1 MKQLYYVLQTLIH
14 GRGAN
19 VIKIIS
25 LTLGITVSILI
36 FAREAFEMNFD
47 TCYKDYKRLCAVKVN
62 WIYDNGDQSSGFMT
76 LGPTAAAIAESFPKE
91 VESAT
96 ATLRWWGSNT
106 LFRGDMRFTPGFM
119 VVDTCFFK
127 TIGTEVLS
135 GDPREMVNPD
145 VLFISKH
152 FAEKVFA
159 DKNPVGEVLKYNKNM
174 PMTVKGVYEDFPEN
188 SSFYGT
194 NVLMPMATIFKNK
207 WSNWGWGGGDSYFAY
222 VRLYKAADMETV
234 NRLIPDMVKK
244 YRPKELANSGVE
256 YCAELIPVTRF
267 RIENDFDGSMGMIWI
282 MIILGTTILLTVTLN
297 YVLSSISSIN
307 QRAKAIGV
315 HKCNGAATGT
325 IFSMFLWETGII
337 IVVSLFCM
345 IFLLLNFQD
354 MLEDMIDVSL
364 NTLFNFE
371 NIWAPASV
379 VLFLFIIGGVL
390 PGQLFSRI
398 PVTQVFQRYSQGKKS
413 WKRPLLFVQFVGV
426 AFIFSLLTL
435 VLLQSNHITSKE
447 RGFDSHRVAYTYYYF
462 NSEDNA
468 RSVILNLPYVEG
480 AASSSD
486 PLSIGLSGV
495 YVTTEGGNTISMR
508 INYFDKEYIPFAK
521 LKLKAGKNVE
531 KRGDIIVNE
540 TFLKLMHWEENPLG
554 RQVRNND
561 DIYGNIVGVMEDF
574 VTGNPAY
581 TGVLP
586 LVIMYKS
593 KLSGCVQI
601 RLKEP
606 FDENLK
612 RLNKDMEDI
621 YPQGDIVFD
630 SAEKQID
637 LQNRGVANFRNAIL
651 LAAVTIFFITLMGLI
666 GYVADETQR
675 RSKEIAIRKVNGAEA
690 SGILHMLINDI
701 MLTALPAVIIG
712 TVGSWY
718 IGSLWMDQFYD
729 KVEFLTVYYIF
740 IAVLVLALIIG
751 CVILKAWRIANENP
765 VKSIKSE

>member
-1 MKQLYYVLQTLIH
+1 MKQLYYVLQTLLH

-47 TCYKDYKRLCAVKVN
+47 TCYKDYERLCSVKAI
-62 WIYDNGDQSSGFMT
+62 WTYADGDKSTGFMT
-76 LGPTAAAIAESFPKE
+76 LGPTAGAIAESFPKE

-96 ATLRWWGSNT
+96 ATLHWWGSNT
-106 LFRGDMRFTPGFM
+106 LFRGEMRFTPGILI
-119 VVDTCFFK
+119 VDTCFFK
-127 TIGTEVLS
+127 TMGTEVLS
-135 GDPREMVNPD
+135 GDPREMINPD
-145 VLFISKH
+145 VLFISRH

-188 SSFYGT
+188 SSLYGQ
-194 NVLMPMATIFKNK
+194 NVLMPMATVLKNN
-207 WSNWGWGGGDSYFAY
+207 WSNWGWDGGDSYYAF
-222 VRLYKAADMETV
+222 VRLHKPSDREV
-234 NRLIPDMVKK
+234 INRQIPEMVKK
-244 YRPKELANSGVE
+244 YRPKELASSGVE
-256 YCAELIPVTRF
+256 YNAELIPVTRF

-297 YVLSSISSIN
+297 YVLSSISSMS

-315 HKCNGAATGT
+315 HKCNGADTGT
-325 IFSMFLWETGII
+325 IFGMFLWETGII
-337 IVVSLFCM
+337 LMVSLLCM
-345 IFLLLNFQD
+345 VFLLLNFQD
-354 MLEDMIDVSL
+354 MLEDLIDVSL
-364 NTLFNFE
+364 KTLFNIE
-371 NIWAPASV
+371 NIWAPACV

-398 PVTQVFQRYSQGKKS
+398 PVTQVFQRYSQGKKG
-413 WKRPLLFVQFVGV
+413 WKRSLLFVQFVGV

-435 VLLQSNHITSKE
+435 VLFQSNRITTKE
-447 RGFDSHRVAYTYYYF
+447 RGFDTHRVACTYYSF
-462 NSEDNA
+462 SSEDNA
-468 RSVILNLPYVEG
+468 RSVIMNLPYVEG

-486 PLSIGLSGV
+486 PLSIGLSGIH
-495 YVTTEGGNTISMR
+495 VTTDGGNTLSMR
-508 INYFDKEYIPFAK
+508 INFFDKDYVPFAK

-531 KRGDIIVNE
+531 KKGDIIVNE

-561 DIYGNIVGVMEDF
+561 EVLGNIVGVMEDF

-586 LVIMYKS
+586 LVVLYKS
-593 KLSGCVQI
+593 KFSGCVQL

-612 RLNKDMEDI
+612 RLNKDMEEI

-637 LQNRGVANFRNAIL
+637 LQSHGVTNFRNAIL
-651 LAAVTIFFITLMGLI
+651 LAAITIFFIALMGLI
-666 GYVADETQR
+666 SYVTDETQR

-690 SGILHMLINDI
+690 TGILHMLINDI
-701 MLTALPAVIIG
+701 MLTALPAVIVG
-712 TVGSWY
+712 TAGSWY

-729 KVEFLTVYYIF
+729 RVEFLPVYYIL
-740 IAVLVLALIIG
+740 IALLVLALIIG
-751 CVILKAWRIANENP
+751 CVVMKSWRIANENP